1 MGTEF
6 ILLDIGSNVGFSQ
19 RRFSLRC
26 ESKRRVKYE
35 IFR

>member
-6 ILLDIGSNVGFSQ
+6 ILLGVGSKVGFSK